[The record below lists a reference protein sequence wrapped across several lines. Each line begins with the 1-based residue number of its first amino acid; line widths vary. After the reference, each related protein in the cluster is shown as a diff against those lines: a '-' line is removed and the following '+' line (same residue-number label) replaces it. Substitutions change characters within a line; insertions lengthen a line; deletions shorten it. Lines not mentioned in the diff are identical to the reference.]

1 MNAPVNPVRDIQR
14 PIGTE
19 GSQIVRSDVLRLAC
33 ALQHE
38 QLRKDSH
45 CLEPDR
51 KRPQHFGEGELVV
64 EDERQDKAWSE
75 QVFDAEGVDR
85 GVVCGS
91 RDGAAC

>member
-1 MNAPVNPVRDIQR
+1 M
-14 PIGTE
+14 
-19 GSQIVRSDVLRLAC
+19 RSNRLRATR